1 MRKFDLKAKRTTI
14 PELAYQ
20 TGPDGKVLSP
30 IPYIETKTNDP
41 MPVML
46 FVEEAFDTGEMEVG
60 DRGSPEPIF
69 EFEIHQYLNM
79 RAVKEVLT
87 KGEYERVRVALG
99 MDKTEEAKK
108 KGEEI
113 LRNVEKKID
122 SLYEAQRETQPERV
136 ETFKTKLETLN
147 EAAKEKGSVN

>member
-30 IPYIETKTNDP
+30 IPYIETKANDP

-60 DRGSPEPIF
+60 DRGAPEPIF

-79 RAVKEVLT
+79 KAVKEVLT

-122 SLYEAQRETQPERV
+122 SIYEAQKETQPERV
-136 ETFKTKLETLN
+136 EAFKTKLETLN